1 MFLPFAIIVQKG
13 WIYMKNNILE
23 ILNNFYEI
31 KKIEET
37 NKIVKENY
45 FIHYILTMQNGKK
58 MGICLLNSNY
68 LINLPIVGVVEYI
81 QQIILAMGKYIPNIK
96 PEIVIVTD
104 DIPILSS
111 CIHLR
116 KSICELQEKGI

>member
-1 MFLPFAIIVQKG
+1 
-13 WIYMKNNILE
+13 MKNNILE

-45 FIHYILTMQNGKK
+45 FIDYILTMQNGKK

-81 QQIILAMGKYIPNIK
+81 QQILLAMGKYIPNIK
-96 PEIVIVTD
+96 PEIVIETENV
-104 DIPILSS
+104 PILSS
-111 CIHLR
+111 CIHLQ